1 MSKYNEIMEHIE
13 LNDEMRERIIVNIG
27 ARQKRRRINTAVKM
41 ISALAA
47 CLVIAVGAAA
57 LLNRDKIPQTPDD
70 SSPNVAKNDE
80 GQVIAGSADSEDGQ
94 TEYGF
99 DVQEYGGANELSDAF
114 GVELH
119 DITDLPFEVT
129 EQSYEVMFGEF
140 AEINYNGA
148 NGENCCIR
156 AGKDTEDIS
165 GDYNEYSTVKD
176 TDIDGVTVTFKGDDK
191 RFDLAVWIKDG
202 HFYSVSLSDG
212 TDEQKMT
219 EIVRSVMG

>member
-13 LNDEMRERIIVNIG
+13 LNDEMRERIIGNIG
-27 ARQKRRRINTAVKM
+27 AKQKRRRITSAVKM
-41 ISALAA
+41 ISAAAA

-57 LLNRDKIPQTPDD
+57 LLNRDKLPHTPDE
-70 SSPNVAKNDE
+70 SSQNMAKGAEDE
-80 GQVIAGSADSEDGQ
+80 IITGSADSGDEQKEGGYDI
-94 TEYGF
+94 
-99 DVQEYGGANELSDAF
+99 QEYGGTQELFDAF

>member
-13 LNDEMRERIIVNIG
+13 LNDKMRERIIGNIG
-27 ARQKRRRINTAVKM
+27 ARQKRKRISTAVKM
-41 ISALAA
+41 ISAAAA

-57 LLNRDKIPQTPDD
+57 LLNRDKIPQTPDE

-99 DVQEYGGANELSDAF
+99 DVQEYGGAQELSDAF
-114 GVELH
+114 GVKFH
-119 DITDLPFEVT
+119 DIKNLPFEVT
-129 EQSYEVMFGEF
+129 EQSYSVMIGDF

-148 NGENCCIR
+148 NGEYCCIR

-165 GDYNEYSTVKD
+165 GDYNEYGTVKD
-176 TDIDGVTVTFKGDDK
+176 KDIDGTTVTFKGNDK
-191 RFDLAVWIKDG
+191 QYYLAVWIKDG
-202 HFYSVSLSDG
+202 HFYSVSLSEG

-219 EIVRSVMG
+219 DLVRDVMG

>member
-13 LNDEMRERIIVNIG
+13 LNDEMRERIIGNIG
-27 ARQKRRRINTAVKM
+27 ARQKRKRINTAVKM

-70 SSPNVAKNDE
+70 SSPNVAKSDE
-80 GQVIAGSADSEDGQ
+80 STIYVGSADSGDGQ
-94 TEYGF
+94 TQHGY
-99 DVQEYGGANELSDAF
+99 DVQEYGGTQELSDAF

-119 DITDLPFEVT
+119 DITDLPFKVT
-129 EQSYEVMFGEF
+129 EQSYTVMFGDF

-148 NGENCCIR
+148 NGEYCCIR
-156 AGKDTEDIS
+156 AGRDTEDIS
-165 GDYNEYSTVKD
+165 GDYNEYGTVKD
-176 TDIDGVTVTFKGDDK
+176 IDINGTTVTFKGNDK
-191 RFDLAVWIKDG
+191 RYYLAVWINDG

-212 TDEQKMT
+212 IDEQKMSDL
-219 EIVRSVMG
+219 VRDVMG

>member
-13 LNDEMRERIIVNIG
+13 LNDEMRERIIGNIG
-27 ARQKRRRINTAVKM
+27 ARQKRKRINTAVKM

-99 DVQEYGGANELSDAF
+99 DVQEYGGAQELSDAF
-114 GVELH
+114 GVKLH
-119 DITDLPFEVT
+119 DIKNLPFEVT
-129 EQSYEVMFGEF
+129 EQCYSVMFGDF

-148 NGENCCIR
+148 NGEYCCIR

-191 RFDLAVWIKDG
+191 RLDLAVWIKDG

>member
-13 LNDEMRERIIVNIG
+13 LNDEMRERIIGNIG
-27 ARQKRRRINTAVKM
+27 ARQKRKRINTAVKM

-57 LLNRDKIPQTPDD
+57 LLNRDKPPQTPDD
-70 SSPNVAKNDE
+70 SSPNVAKSAE
-80 GQVIAGSADSEDGQ
+80 SEILAGSADSEDGQ

-114 GVELH
+114 GVKLH
-119 DITDLPFEVT
+119 DIKNLPFEVT

-148 NGENCCIR
+148 HGENCCIR

-176 TDIDGVTVTFKGDDK
+176 TDIDGVTVTFKGDEK

>member
-99 DVQEYGGANELSDAF
+99 DVQEYGGAQELSDAF
-114 GVELH
+114 GVKLH
-119 DITDLPFEVT
+119 DIKNLPFEVT
-129 EQSYEVMFGEF
+129 EQCYSVMFGDF

-148 NGENCCIR
+148 NGEYCCIR